1 MYECRGFSGSLRLL
15 MAPSEPK
22 DIECS
27 IVVSVKFCST
37 LTRVPT
43 LIERLFLDCAT
54 PATHLAGIS
63 GVHKQHASTGSF
75 SLRYRTVGIGPNQ
88 HLRLTCLTRLSQP
101 RH

>member
-75 SLRYRTVGIGPNQ
+75 SLVGTELLELAPTSI
-88 HLRLTCLTRLSQP
+88 
-101 RH
+101 